1 MKQLTA
7 IVAALVLA
15 LASASAIAQ
24 PKGQKGKAAAGS
36 QVSYFDL
43 SSNIFG
49 ELGSEAILKETR
61 QGTTLVSAELDVCH
75 LVSPSSNRLDRFVV
89 PLKVEGNRLTGTAE
103 SQDGKQAVSVNLTR
117 RATGGSFSFE
127 GTVTSGS
134 NTEKVRAIDN
144 SELSEDEVAD
154 QYLGEPPIEPSPADF
169 SSAWPQALHIR
180 VGRNGLAGLIAAL
193 REQNVRVVY
202 NGLLPSC
209 RLLRSGNYTLQVDVD
224 AERVGAVLAKLKTV
238 PGVVEAGF
246 SPSTPNMQRAV
257 RFPSA
262 GWRDAAGKLDRD
274 KLAAALGAAMAK
286 AMSATLSSTSW
297 DATSGELSIEL
308 KRPDETVAGLKL
320 AQVVTITAV
329 VAPESLTSHQ
339 RSIVWIES
347 IAWRIVDEH
356 APPTL
361 AFSIASDDGSDG
373 QVSEPDGSDALP
385 DAVADALKGTPWN
398 PDKDQWRQ

>member
-1 MKQLTA
+1 
-7 IVAALVLA
+7 
-15 LASASAIAQ
+15 
-24 PKGQKGKAAAGS
+24 
-36 QVSYFDL
+36 
-43 SSNIFG
+43 
-49 ELGSEAILKETR
+49 
-61 QGTTLVSAELDVCH
+61 
-75 LVSPSSNRLDRFVV
+75 
-89 PLKVEGNRLTGTAE
+89 
-103 SQDGKQAVSVNLTR
+103 
-117 RATGGSFSFE
+117 
-127 GTVTSGS
+127 
-134 NTEKVRAIDN
+134 
-144 SELSEDEVAD
+144 
-154 QYLGEPPIEPSPADF
+154 
-169 SSAWPQALHIR
+169 LHIR